1 MHLLG
6 NTALLSNTRV
16 ILILFIISSP
26 NNAQAFAYVAKVMKT
41 QKFP

>member
-16 ILILFIISSP
+16 ILTLFTIWSP
-26 NNAQAFAYVAKVMKT
+26 QNAQTFAYVAKVMKT